1 MRARQPI
8 KREGSAAR
16 PKVRTILSLRIFRA
30 PRDESVTQGLLA
42 RFCDQPAA
50 VLEHRSQVF
59 VSRGSGAVRH
69 PPLPGLH
76 HSAMPSWD
84 DRHRQ
89 AVPPGKLFVSAH
101 GTESTPRWHVL
112 ASVSRHPVRS
122 L

>member
-16 PKVRTILSLRIFRA
+16 PKARTILSPRIFRA
-30 PRDESVTQGLLA
+30 PRDESVTQGLLS
-42 RFCDQPAA
+42 RFCHQPAG

-59 VSRGSGAVRH
+59 VTGVSGAVRH

-89 AVPPGKLFVSAH
+89 AVPPGRLHVSVH
-101 GTESTPRWHVL
+101 GTGAGLGGTVL
-112 ASVSRHPVRS
+112 SRPPHVRS
-122 L
+122 V